1 MPMTTEDLES
11 YFIRMGVHAEEVE
24 DGMWVIPA
32 SDEGEGPAV
41 VVRSEPPLLLLRL
54 KVMTLPDGAEDARLA
69 PFYRRLLELNAT
81 DIVYGS
87 YGIEADEVIL
97 SHALELET
105 LDFQELRSSYESL
118 TLAATSH
125 MAGLAK
131 LIPVAHE
138 G

>member
-1 MPMTTEDLES
+1 MMTTEDLES
-11 YFIRMGVHAEEVE
+11 YFIRMGVEAEEME
-24 DGMWVIPA
+24 EGMWLLP
-32 SDEGEGPAV
+32 STDGEAPV
-41 VVRSEPPLLLLRL
+41 VVRYEPPLLLLRL
-54 KVMTLPDGAEDARLA
+54 KVMSLPADSDDVKLA

-81 DIVYGS
+81 DIVHGS

-105 LDFQELRSSYESL
+105 LDFEELRSSYESL
-118 TLAATSH
+118 TLAASSH
-125 MAGLAK
+125 ITGLAK

>member
-1 MPMTTEDLES
+1 MTSTEDIES
-11 YFIRMGVHAEEVE
+11 YFIRMGVEADELEE
-24 DGMWVIPA
+24 GMWVIPS
-32 SDEGEGPAV
+32 SDGGTQV

-54 KVMTLPDGAEDARLA
+54 KVMDLPKDVDDVKLG

-87 YGIEADEVIL
+87 YGIEQEEVIL
-97 SHALELET
+97 SHALELDT
-105 LDFQELRSSYESL
+105 LDFQELRSSYESM
-118 TLAATSH
+118 TLAASSH
-125 MAGLAK
+125 VAGLAK

>member
-1 MPMTTEDLES
+1 MTTTEDLES
-11 YFIRMGVHAEEVE
+11 YFIRMGVEAEELE
-24 DGMWVIPA
+24 EGMWVIPSGDGGA
-32 SDEGEGPAV
+32 QV
-41 VVRSEPPLLLLRL
+41 VVRAEPPLLLLRL
-54 KVMTLPDGAEDARLA
+54 KVMDLPPDLDDLKLA
-69 PFYRRLLELNAT
+69 PFYRHLLELNAT

>member
-1 MPMTTEDLES
+1 MTTTEDLES
-11 YFIRMGVHAEEVE
+11 YFIRMGVEADELEE
-24 DGMWVIPA
+24 GMWVIPS
-32 SDEGEGPAV
+32 SDGGTQV

-54 KVMTLPDGAEDARLA
+54 KVMDLPTDMDDIKLA

-87 YGIEADEVIL
+87 YGIEAEEVIL
-97 SHALELET
+97 SHALELDT

-118 TLAATSH
+118 TLAASSH
-125 MAGLAK
+125 VAGLAK

>member
-1 MPMTTEDLES
+1 MAMTTEDLES

-24 DGMWVIPA
+24 EGMWVIP
-32 SDEGEGPAV
+32 SVDGDTPV
-41 VVRSEPPLLLLRL
+41 VVRAEPPLLLLRL
-54 KVMTLPDGAEDARLA
+54 KVMDLPADADDARLA
-69 PFYRRLLELNAT
+69 SFFRRLLELNAT

-87 YGIEADEVIL
+87 YGIEASEVIL
-97 SHALELET
+97 SHALELDT
-105 LDFQELRSSYESL
+105 LDFQELRNSYESM
-118 TLAATSH
+118 TMAASSH

>member
-1 MPMTTEDLES
+1 MKTTTEDIES
-11 YFIRMGVHAEEVE
+11 YFIRMGVQAEELE
-24 DGMWVIPA
+24 EGMWVLP
-32 SDEGEGPAV
+32 SGDGGTQV
-41 VVRSEPPLLLLRL
+41 VIRAEPPLLLLRL
-54 KVMTLPDGAEDARLA
+54 KVMDLPKEMDDLKLA

-87 YGIEADEVIL
+87 YGIETEEVIL
-97 SHALELET
+97 SPALELDT

-118 TLAATSH
+118 TLAASSH
-125 MAGLAK
+125 VAGLAK

>member
-11 YFIRMGVHAEEVE
+11 YFIRMNAHAEEVDE
-24 DGMWVIPA
+24 GMWVIPT
-32 SDEGEGPAV
+32 DDGTAV
-41 VVRSEPPLLLLRL
+41 VVRVEPPLLLLRL
-54 KVMTLPDGAEDARLA
+54 KVMDLPDSVDDARMA
-69 PFYRRLLELNAT
+69 AFYRHLLELNAT

-87 YGIEADEVIL
+87 YGIEQNELIL

-118 TLAATSH
+118 TLAAASH
-125 MAGLAK
+125 IPGLAK

>member
-1 MPMTTEDLES
+1 MTSTEDIES
-11 YFIRMGVHAEEVE
+11 YFIRMGVEADELEE
-24 DGMWVIPA
+24 GMWVIPS
-32 SDEGEGPAV
+32 SDGGTQV

-54 KVMTLPDGAEDARLA
+54 KVMDLPRDADDVKLA
-69 PFYRRLLELNAT
+69 PLYRRLLELNAT

-87 YGIEADEVIL
+87 YGIETEEVIL

-118 TLAATSH
+118 TLAASSH
-125 MAGLAK
+125 VAGLAK

>member
-1 MPMTTEDLES
+1 MTTTEDLES
-11 YFIRMGVHAEEVE
+11 YFIRMGVQADELEE
-24 DGMWVIPA
+24 GMWVIPS
-32 SDEGEGPAV
+32 SDGGTQV

-54 KVMTLPDGAEDARLA
+54 KVMDLPKDMDDVKLA
-69 PFYRRLLELNAT
+69 PFYRQLLELNAM

-87 YGIEADEVIL
+87 YGIEAEEVIL
-97 SHALELET
+97 SHALELDT

-118 TLAATSH
+118 TRAASSH
-125 MAGLAK
+125 VAGLAK

>member
-24 DGMWVIPA
+24 DGMWVIPSADGDA
-32 SDEGEGPAV
+32 SV
-41 VVRSEPPLLLLRL
+41 VVRAEPPLLLLRL
-54 KVMTLPDGAEDARLA
+54 KVMVLPAGADDTRLGA
-69 PFYRRLLELNAT
+69 FFRHLLELNAT

-87 YGIEADEVIL
+87 YGIEANEVIL
-97 SHALELET
+97 SHALELDT
-105 LDFQELRSSYESL
+105 LDFQELRNSYESM
-118 TLAATSH
+118 TMAASSH

>member
-1 MPMTTEDLES
+1 MMTTEDLES
-11 YFIRMGVHAEEVE
+11 YFIRMGVEAEEME
-24 DGMWVIPA
+24 EGMWLLP
-32 SDEGEGPAV
+32 STDGEAPV
-41 VVRSEPPLLLLRL
+41 VVRYEPPLLLLRL
-54 KVMTLPDGAEDARLA
+54 KVMSLPADADDVKLA

-81 DIVYGS
+81 DIVHGS

-105 LDFQELRSSYESL
+105 LDFEELRSSYESL
-118 TLAATSH
+118 TLAASSH